1 MGLRVGPKR
10 DSWLRG
16 VHFLATQIHQWLWGN
31 CGVARGLVLWG
42 SGVKLGKVG
51 QGSGRDQF
59 QETTHELLK
68 FVQQG

>member
-51 QGSGRDQF
+51 QEVAEISFRRQRMSS
-59 QETTHELLK
+59 
-68 FVQQG
+68 